1 MKRIILLIA
10 LSIGASI
17 ALADG
22 NPASYNT
29 KTSRLSLSKIIIDDV
44 YVTNSV
50 TLQLIEITSSGN
62 YLFEL
67 DPTTVTLN
75 ELPEEPPSCDSNNL
89 DLCTTSIEC
98 KRADG
103 YWWTDTDRGFDDTGR
118 LYHECVKPLR
128 STF

>member
-67 DPTTVTLN
+67 DPTTVTL
-75 ELPEEPPSCDSNNL
+75 PE
-89 DLCTTSIEC
+89 
-98 KRADG
+98 
-103 YWWTDTDRGFDDTGR
+103 DTGG
-118 LYHECVKPLR
+118 K
-128 STF
+128 